1 MAKPTTTVHIFEVDR
16 QKKLAPGTNPIRLD
30 KLRIPFVRRIDDRGK
45 AAKAAA
51 EAKMCR
57 PASSVN
63 HAENDAVVVVFVK
76 EVK

>member
-16 QKKLAPGTNPIRLD
+16 QKKLAPGVNPIRLD

-57 PASSVN
+57 SASSVN
-63 HAENDAVVVVFVK
+63 HAENDSVVVVFVK

>member
-16 QKKLAPGTNPIRLD
+16 QKKLAAGTNPLRLD
-30 KLRIPFVRRIDDRGK
+30 KIRIPFVRRIDDRGK

-57 PASSVN
+57 AASSVN